1 MVVAEKERL
10 KILRVKADL
19 TQEELAA
26 KAGVTS
32 RTINAY
38 EVDVNNMRKARYE
51 TIEKIATALNTQVD
65 NIFLG

>member
-1 MVVAEKERL
+1 MVIAEKERL

-19 TQEELAA
+19 TQEELAE

>member
-10 KILRVKADL
+10 KVLRVKADL
-19 TQEELAA
+19 TQEELAG

-38 EVDVNNMRKARYE
+38 EVDVNNMRKAKYE
-51 TIEKIATALNTQVD
+51 TLEMIAKALGVQVD

>member
-1 MVVAEKERL
+1 MVVADKERL

-19 TQEELAA
+19 TQEELAE

-38 EVDVNNMRKARYE
+38 EVDVNNIRKARYE
-51 TIEKIATALNTQVD
+51 TLEKIANALGVQVD

>member
-1 MVVAEKERL
+1 MAVAEKERL
-10 KILRVKADL
+10 KVLRVKADL
-19 TQEELAA
+19 TQEELAD

-38 EVDVNNMRKARYE
+38 EVDVNSMRRARYE
-51 TIEKIATALNTQVD
+51 TLEKIAVALGVQVD

>member
-19 TQEELAA
+19 TQEELAT

-38 EVDVNNMRKARYE
+38 EVDVNNMRKAKYE
-51 TIEKIATALNTQVD
+51 TLEKIAKALGVEVD